1 MDKLWKEWARIR
13 SSSLT
18 HNTGW
23 MIAGSGLGYV
33 LVGIYFVILARLL
46 GAVQYGV
53 FVGAF
58 AFVDLAA
65 RYSTLGTGTI
75 FLRYVSID
83 RNRFALYWGNL
94 LLVATAGGLIVTTVV
109 HLAGRHL
116 LNPASAALVMLAALA
131 NCFGTQITIAAA
143 QVFQAVEQMRITAAL
158 NLLTNFLRTLAAV
171 VLMLLFHRITAW
183 QWALA
188 STVVSL
194 TGSVL
199 AVNVILIHFGKP
211 QFSLSLLRRRLLEGI
226 EFAFANST
234 TSAYNDLD
242 KVMLSHYGMNAGN
255 GIYTLAYRAIDI
267 AGMPVGSL
275 KDAAM
280 PRLFRK
286 GAEGLSEAAALA
298 RRLWRRSIVF
308 SLVLACGMFLLAP
321 LVPYIAG
328 HSFAETAVAL
338 RWLCL
343 IPVFRSLH
351 TIAGSALTGAGL
363 QRYRTA
369 TQVVAVVLNILLNL
383 WLIPIHGWRGAAWA
397 SLATDG
403 ALGVMNWGML
413 KILVA
418 QSLRRTLCQPLNSS
432 R

>member
-1 MDKLWKEWARIR
+1 MDRLWKEWARIR

-18 HNTGW
+18 PNAGW

-46 GAVQYGV
+46 GALQYGV

-58 AFVDLAA
+58 AFVDLVA
-65 RYSTLGTGTI
+65 RYGTLGTGTI

-83 RNRFALYWGNL
+83 RDRFALYWGNL
-94 LLVATAGGLIVTTVV
+94 LLVTTAGGLIVTVIV
-109 HLAGRHL
+109 HLAGGHL

-131 NCFGTQITIAAA
+131 NCFGTQITTGAA
-143 QVFQAVEQMRITAAL
+143 QVFQAVEQMRITAVL
-158 NLLTNFLRTLAAV
+158 NLLTSFLRTLAAA

-183 QWALA
+183 QWALV

-194 TGSVL
+194 IGSVL
-199 AVNVILIHFGKP
+199 AVSTILVHFGKP
-211 QFSLSLLRRRLLEGI
+211 QFSLSLLRRRLVEGI
-226 EFAFANST
+226 EFAFASST

-267 AGMPVGSL
+267 AGMPVSSL

-280 PRLFRK
+280 PRLFRT

-308 SLVLACGMFLLAP
+308 SLVVACGLFLFAP
-321 LVPYIAG
+321 LVPYVAG
-328 HSFAETAVAL
+328 RSFVETAVAL

-351 TIAGSALTGAGL
+351 VIAGSALTGAGL

-369 TQVVAVVLNILLNL
+369 TQFIAVVLNVLLNL
-383 WLIPIHGWRGAAWA
+383 WLIPIHGWRGAAWS

-403 ALGVMNWGML
+403 ALGVMNWGIL

-418 QSLRRTLCQPLNSS
+418 QSRRRALCQPVNS
-432 R
+432 

>member
-18 HNTGW
+18 YNAGW
-23 MIAGSGLGYV
+23 MMAGSGLGYV
-33 LVGIYFVILARLL
+33 LQGIYFVILARLL

-58 AFVDLAA
+58 AFVNIVA
-65 RYSTLGTGTI
+65 RYGTLGTGSI
-75 FLRYVSID
+75 LLRYVSID
-83 RNRFALYWGNL
+83 RNKFALYWGNL
-94 LLVATAGGLIVTTVV
+94 LLVTTVGGLIMTIVV
-109 HLAGRHL
+109 HLVGRHL

-131 NCFGTQITIAAA
+131 NCFGTQITTCAA
-143 QVFQAVEQMRITAAL
+143 QVFQAVEQMRTTAAL

-171 VLMLLFHRITAW
+171 VLMLLFHRVTAW
-183 QWALA
+183 QWALI

-194 TGSVL
+194 IGSVV
-199 AVNVILIHFGKP
+199 AVGVILVHFGKP
-211 QFSLSLLRRRLLEGI
+211 EFSLSLLRRRLVEGI

-255 GIYTLAYRAIDI
+255 GIYTLAYRALDI
-267 AGMPVGSL
+267 AAMPIGSL

-298 RRLWRRSIVF
+298 QRLLRRSIPF
-308 SLVLACGMFLLAP
+308 SLVVACGLFLLAP
-321 LVPYIAG
+321 LVPSIVG
-328 HSFAETAVAL
+328 RSFVDTVVAL

-343 IPVFRSLH
+343 IPVFRSVH
-351 TIAGSALTGAGL
+351 EIAGSALTGAGL
-363 QRYRTA
+363 QRYRTG
-369 TQVVAVVLNILLNL
+369 TQVIAVVLNVLLNM
-383 WLIPIHGWRGAAWA
+383 WLIPIHGWRGSAWA

-403 ALGVMNWGML
+403 GLCAMNWGML

-418 QSLRRTLCQPLNSS
+418 QSRRRTLCQPLNQLP
-432 R
+432 